1 MAKRYNF
8 ITRKTGKKANIASV
22 DSRAKARLIKAA
34 RWFTVDIYD
43 NVNKKV
49 IR

>member
-22 DSRAKARLIKAA
+22 ESRWIARAVKRAYG
-34 RWFTVDIYD
+34 FKHDIYD
-43 NVNKKV
+43 NVNKQV